1 MRLPKLDLRL
11 RIAIALAT
19 VCIAVVGALGVTLHA
34 ASEKMEWALV
44 DQLVKEELDFLVDRA
59 SRADGYVP
67 AGGPNLEYYV
77 ASASAQHDKTPQEL
91 RDLPPGQ
98 HEVVTHAGPETRGRA
113 RSRRHALHGEL
124 RHRPARAAGSAVS
137 PARLSR
143 ARHSRRARDRA
154 RLLGLRDAHPAVD
167 RARER
172 AWRFSSRT
180 NRIRS
185 SSSLTTT
192 AKSPRSRGRSTL
204 YHGRLVDVLRREQEF
219 TANASHELRTPL
231 TAIQTTCEVIQTE
244 PALPDKTRTRITMI
258 ESATR
263 QMTERIEALL
273 LLARQRKPEEIER
286 VDLRRCVEEAA
297 HAYHDE
303 IARKGL
309 ALEIAIEDGTI
320 VELDRKALQLV
331 LANLIKNAVRYTDRG
346 RIRISYDA
354 PRVIVADSGIGI
366 APEHAAAVVRALLP
380 RRQHARRARSRPR
393 DRPPHLRRL
402 RLEGRSAEPSWR
414 RLDFY
419 GRAGVGGVDRD
430 T

>member
-1 MRLPKLDLRL
+1 MGVREVAGTRYMVSYDIGPHKQQAARFRQLVYLALAMVAVL
-11 RIAIALAT
+11 AIALGYGLSGMLTRQLTELA
-19 VCIAVVGALGVTLHA
+19 ARVTLFAPDEPHPRLEQPHHDREVA
-34 ASEKMEWALV
+34 AL
-44 DQLVKEELDFLVDRA
+44 
-59 SRADGYVP
+59 
-67 AGGPNLEYYV
+67 
-77 ASASAQHDKTPQEL
+77 
-91 RDLPPGQ
+91 
-98 HEVVTHAGPETRGRA
+98 
-113 RSRRHALHGEL
+113 
-124 RHRPARAAGSAVS
+124 ARA
-137 PARLSR
+137 L
-143 ARHSRRARDRA
+143 
-154 RLLGLRDAHPAVD
+154 DA
-167 RARER
+167 
-172 AWRFSSRT
+172 
-180 NRIRS
+180 
-185 SSSLTTT
+185 
-192 AKSPRSRGRSTL
+192 

-231 TAIQTTCEVIQTE
+231 TAIQTTCEVLQTE

-309 ALEIAIEDGTI
+309 ALEIAIGDGTI

-331 LANLIKNAVRYTDRG
+331 LANLIKNAVRYTHHG

-366 APEHAAAVVRALLP
+366 APEHEPQLFERYFRGDNTPDGLGLGLAIVR
-380 RRQHARRARSRPR
+380 RICDDFGWKVEVQSRP
-393 DRPPHLRRL
+393 
-402 RLEGRSAEPSWR
+402 
-414 RLDFY
+414 
-419 GRAGVGGVDRD
+419 GVGSTFTVVL